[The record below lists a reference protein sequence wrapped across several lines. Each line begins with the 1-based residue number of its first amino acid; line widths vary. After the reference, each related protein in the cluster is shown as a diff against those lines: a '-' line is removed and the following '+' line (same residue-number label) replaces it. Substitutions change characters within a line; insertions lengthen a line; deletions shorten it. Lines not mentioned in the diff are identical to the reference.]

1 MKKKIEWDGFGYGK
15 PTQEEIN
22 SGILPMN
29 RIIAPDFVE
38 RKKIHNEA
46 IEELAENI
54 KRVGLIQPL
63 VVKKIGEKYEVIA
76 GHRRFRALKLLGATM
91 VQCIIKNLGK
101 LEADTVKLSENIYRE
116 DLTDLEEAESLQHL
130 MKVGKVDAKKL
141 AKQIG
146 KSFSYVQ
153 QKLDILKYPE
163 NIRQALQ
170 EQKINFSVARE
181 LIRLKNDGLRTEYLR
196 HAMNGGATPAIVKE
210 WVDDIIR
217 AEKIERGQTVDQ
229 QEQAGLNQ
237 IPEHQYFCFACG
249 EKATLMDSTLVRI
262 HSKCQ
267 KVILEGE

>member
-1 MKKKIEWDGFGYGK
+1 MKRKLDWPGWSYAIPDAEDLEK
-15 PTQEEIN
+15 
-22 SGILPMN
+22 GILNLN
-29 RIIAPDFVE
+29 RITQPDFIE
-38 RKKIHNEA
+38 RKKIHNDG

-63 VVKKIGEKYEVIA
+63 VVKQVGQKFEIIA
-76 GHRRFRALKLLGATM
+76 GHRRYKALKLLGAVS
-91 VQCIIKNLGK
+91 VQCIIKNLAK

-141 AKQIG
+141 SKQIG

-163 NIRQALQ
+163 NIRLALQ
-170 EQKINFSVARE
+170 DQKINFSVARE
-181 LIRLKNDGLRTEYLR
+181 LVRLKNEGLRNEYLR

-210 WVDDIIR
+210 WVDDIVR
-217 AEKIERGQTVDQ
+217 AEKAEKTGIDNQTVESATMQ
-229 QEQAGLNQ
+229 V
-237 IPEHQYFCFACG
+237 PEHQYFCFACG
-249 EKATLMDSTLVRI
+249 SKATLQDSTLVRL

-267 KVILEGE
+267 KVIQEGE